1 MTTFGD
7 QVFEF
12 GGAPVG
18 GAGRFT
24 SPWATHYFVDSDNGS
39 ASNGGKRPDDA
50 MKTIQQAVNLAT
62 GGDVIYIRPR
72 LYQWGQGFRR
82 YEEDVSITAGSTTGS
97 GNVAVQANK
106 SLIGVTQRGIPND
119 LQGVRLKYGSSKLAL
134 TISAPATHIENISIF
149 AEAATTYAVLIDHDG
164 ATRSKGGD
172 GVSLYNVGVKSD
184 KPLYANGGDGLQI
197 VNCEI
202 KAKYDGTMGGIQL
215 VGSANVNSH
224 TQIIGCSFKG
234 GSTAAMST
242 AAIAITAPAYDIQ
255 IRDCYF
261 SRDPVSGGYITI
273 SASTNMSGIVAN
285 NYFASTDATA
295 KLTDLDTHAKN
306 VWGAGNYD
314 ENGVIDSS

>member
-7 QVFEF
+7 MVYEL
-12 GGAPVG
+12 GGAPVS
-18 GAGRFT
+18 GARFS
-24 SPWATHYFVDSDNGS
+24 SPWATHYFVDYDNGS
-39 ASNGGKRPDDA
+39 SGNPGTAPDRA
-50 MKTIQQAVNLAT
+50 MQTIQQAVNLAT

-72 LYQWGQGFRR
+72 AYQWGQGFRR

-97 GNVAVQANK
+97 GNVATEANK
-106 SLIGVTQRGIPND
+106 SLIGITQRRVPND
-119 LQGVRLKYGSSKLAL
+119 LQGVRLKFATAVPL
-134 TISAPATHIENISIF
+134 TISAPGTHIEGISIF

-172 GVSLYNVGVKSD
+172 GVSFYRVGVKSD
-184 KPLYANGGDGLQI
+184 VPLYANGGDGLQI
-197 VNCEI
+197 VNCEF
-202 KAKYDGTMGGIQL
+202 KAKYDGTMGGIEL
-215 VGSANVNSH
+215 VGSANVNSQ

-234 GSTAAMST
+234 GSTAAMSRR
-242 AAIAITAPAYDIQ
+242 AIAITAPAYDIQ

-273 SASTNMSGIVAN
+273 SASTNMSGLVAN
-285 NYFASTDATA
+285 NFFASTDATA

-306 VWGAGNYD
+306 VWGAGNCD